1 LSSFPAKANQIRN
14 PRDCRLRGEQMADGK
29 TFQANLYIA
38 AVLCTGLTAVLA
50 SLVRWELSDP
60 LAALGY
66 SVAAVLSSRMKVS
79 LPGVKGTLSVNFL
92 VLLLAIT
99 QLTWSETLLMASSS
113 FTLQYVWH
121 SREKRQPLK
130 MLFNLG
136 NAAISITVGFAL
148 YHLPI
153 LIQGGVQEPVR
164 LVLVASAYFLVNTA
178 IVAGVIALTENRSMR
193 QVWHESY
200 YWSFPFYRPW
210 SGWTSCSTACL
221 DGRHGLELYP

>member
-1 LSSFPAKANQIRN
+1 
-14 PRDCRLRGEQMADGK
+14 MADGK
-29 TFQANLYIA
+29 TFQGESLYRSSSLHRAN
-38 AVLCTGLTAVLA
+38 CVLA
-50 SLVRWELSDP
+50 SLIRWELSDP

-130 MLFNLG
+130 LLFNLG

-153 LIQGGVQEPVR
+153 LTQAGVQEPVGSYWLR
-164 LVLVASAYFLVNTA
+164 LPISLL
-178 IVAGVIALTENRSMR
+178 IPRS
-193 QVWHESY
+193 W
-200 YWSFPFYRPW
+200 P
-210 SGWTSCSTACL
+210 A
-221 DGRHGLELYP
+221 